1 MRPDLFSRR
10 LVGSGTTPP
19 AARTAEAAAAR
30 KPQRGLKELMSGM
43 RERLEE
49 KLSETHR
56 LVDAALETSAS
67 VDEALGSAV
76 IDSTL
81 LSSLG

>member
-1 MRPDLFSRR
+1 
-10 LVGSGTTPP
+10 
-19 AARTAEAAAAR
+19 
-30 KPQRGLKELMSGM
+30 MSGM

-81 LSSLG
+81 LSSLR

>member
-1 MRPDLFSRR
+1 MGVL
-10 LVGSGTTPP
+10 LQAAA
-19 AARTAEAAAAR
+19 AARTAQAQAAAAEAAAAR
-30 KPQRGLKELMSGM
+30 KPRGLKELMSGM

-49 KLSETHR
+49 KLSETHK

-76 IDSTL
+76 R
-81 LSSLG
+81 